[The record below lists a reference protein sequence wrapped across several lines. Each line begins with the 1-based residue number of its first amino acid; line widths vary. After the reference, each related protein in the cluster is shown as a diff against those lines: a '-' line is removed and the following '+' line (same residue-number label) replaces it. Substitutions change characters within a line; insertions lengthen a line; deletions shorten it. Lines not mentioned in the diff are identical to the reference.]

1 MLWDYQRTPFLPAQ
15 TVYHL
20 RVNWVQVPFSQI
32 TQQRS
37 VKTISRPHTPR
48 QILIYGKDKSAVED
62 GWRMGCRQKK
72 KKATGAPFIASK
84 EKYKSHKVPFMTYF
98 GVLLNDPS
106 VCLVYVCSFIQY
118 FSN

>member
-48 QILIYGKDKSAVED
+48 EILIYGKDKKRSGRRVED
-62 GWRMGCRQKK
+62 GVSSKK
-72 KKATGAPFIASK
+72 KKKPQ
-84 EKYKSHKVPFMTYF
+84 E
-98 GVLLNDPS
+98 LRL
-106 VCLVYVCSFIQY
+106 
-118 FSN
+118 